1 MQQEKIRNIEY
12 KMKYL
17 EIERQENNPENRVRK
32 MLENLYETSIE
43 ELNGGFTPEMNK
55 TIRRIRSS
63 FTNLPSE
70 DELIK
75 NANEKFMKKQL
86 IPVNEKGK
94 KKREKTRL
102 EEENEFIKYQ
112 LETKKFKSNNNL
124 KENVQLP
131 MNNFFNNLNR
141 IKEILENENGTREN
155 KERFYA
161 R

>member
-1 MQQEKIRNIEY
+1 
-12 KMKYL
+12 MKYL

-43 ELNGGFTPEMNK
+43 ELNGDFTPEMNE
-55 TIRRIRSS
+55 TISRIRSS

-70 DELIK
+70 EELIK

-102 EEENEFIKYQ
+102 EEENEFIRYQ
-112 LETKKFKSNNNL
+112 LETKKFRSNNNL

-141 IKEILENENGTREN
+141 IKEILKDENRGDKEEN
-155 KERFYA
+155 KEKIDIYNVK
-161 R
+161 

>member
-1 MQQEKIRNIEY
+1 
-12 KMKYL
+12 MKYL

-43 ELNGGFTPEMNK
+43 ELNGNFTPEMNE
-55 TIRRIRSS
+55 TISRIRRTFS
-63 FTNLPSE
+63 NLPSE

-112 LETKKFKSNNNL
+112 LETKKFRSNNNL

-155 KERFYA
+155 KERFYDSFICLS
-161 R
+161 

>member
-1 MQQEKIRNIEY
+1 
-12 KMKYL
+12 MKYL

-43 ELNGGFTPEMNK
+43 ELNGNFTPEMK
-55 TIRRIRSS
+55 ETISGIRSS

-70 DELIK
+70 EELIK
-75 NANEKFMKKQL
+75 NANENFVKKQL

>member
-1 MQQEKIRNIEY
+1 
-12 KMKYL
+12 MKYL
-17 EIERQENNPENRVRK
+17 EIKRQENNSENRVIK
-32 MLENLYETSIE
+32 MLENLYDTSIE
-43 ELNGGFTPEMNK
+43 ELNGDFTLEMNE
-55 TIRRIRSS
+55 IISRIRSS
-63 FTNLPSE
+63 FTNLPSK

-124 KENVQLP
+124 RENVQLP
-131 MNNFFNNLNR
+131 MNNFLNNLNR
-141 IKEILENENGTREN
+141 IKEILKDVNRGDKEEN
-155 KERFYA
+155 KEKIDIYNVK
-161 R
+161 

>member
-1 MQQEKIRNIEY
+1 
-12 KMKYL
+12 MKYL

-43 ELNGGFTPEMNK
+43 ELNGNFTPEMNE
-55 TIRRIRSS
+55 TISRIRSS

>member
-1 MQQEKIRNIEY
+1 
-12 KMKYL
+12 MKYL

-43 ELNGGFTPEMNK
+43 ELNGNFTPEMNE
-55 TIRRIRSS
+55 TISRIRSS

-70 DELIK
+70 EELIK

-102 EEENEFIKYQ
+102 EEENEFIRYQ
-112 LETKKFKSNNNL
+112 LETKKFRSNNNL

-155 KERFYA
+155 KERFYDSFICLS
-161 R
+161 

>member
-1 MQQEKIRNIEY
+1 
-12 KMKYL
+12 MKYL

-43 ELNGGFTPEMNK
+43 ELNGNFTPEMNE
-55 TIRRIRSS
+55 IISRIRSS

>member
-1 MQQEKIRNIEY
+1 
-12 KMKYL
+12 MKYL

-43 ELNGGFTPEMNK
+43 ELNGNFTPKMNE
-55 TIRRIRSS
+55 TISRIRSS